1 MTKPSSLPSQCLT
14 LLIATSAL
22 LWLTACSHH
31 VTPLTTESD
40 KPVANQTKTSIAV
53 DPILAEL
60 SAQDIA
66 IAKKLAWQRYHRGWH
81 TVGARSVLVRDRITT
96 ILKQMQAPLSL
107 QLLPV
112 TESTY
117 NPYALSSAGATGL
130 WQLMPRTARLLGIKS
145 DQAIDGRRSVEIST
159 RTAVQ
164 YLLQLHQQFN
174 NWPLAFAAYNFGP
187 YALEQRL
194 KRRPWKPDDGLASM
208 PVPSS
213 TRLYIQHI
221 IGLIALHNSKK
232 LLFPKPV
239 KTVAMELNRPVDLK
253 RLAVRTGRSETH
265 LFQYNP
271 GLRHS
276 QYEKLLP
283 ISIHVPV
290 VDYDQL
296 IHHKAGA
303 APEFIQYKIKQ
314 GDTLWQIARTT
325 HCQVALLKR
334 LNPRYARTLSIG
346 RMLKIPAGR
355 YGLTTSSANPL
366 VPDRKH
372 VRYTVRSG
380 DSLWNIARRFGTTT
394 KAIER
399 YNGLNR
405 NATIRAGD
413 TLLIRSASRSS

>member
-1 MTKPSSLPSQCLT
+1 MTYTPRLPAHRMKSLIT
-14 LLIATSAL
+14 ASAL
-22 LWLTACSHH
+22 LWLTACSHNM
-31 VTPLTTESD
+31 TTFTTSST
-40 KPVANQTKTSIAV
+40 KPVDKQTSTTV
-53 DPILAEL
+53 DPILAGL
-60 SAQDIA
+60 SPQEIA
-66 IAKKLAWQRYHRGWH
+66 SAEKLAWQQYHRGWS

-130 WQLMPRTARLLGIKS
+130 WQLMPRTARVLGIKS
-145 DQAIDGRRSVEIST
+145 NPAIDGRRSVETST
-159 RTAVQ
+159 RTAVH
-164 YLLQLHQQFN
+164 YLLQLHQRFN

-187 YALEQRL
+187 YALEKRL
-194 KRRPWKPDDGLASM
+194 KDRPWKPEDGLASM
-208 PVPSS
+208 PVPGS

-221 IGLIALHNSKK
+221 IGLIALNDSRK
-232 LLFPKPV
+232 LLFPEPV
-239 KTVAMELNRPVDLK
+239 KTLAVELHAPVDLK
-253 RLAVRTGRSETH
+253 RLATLSGRSEAY

-271 GLRHS
+271 GLRQN

-283 ISIHVPV
+283 ISIHVPA
-290 VDYDQL
+290 VDYEQL
-296 IHHKAGA
+296 MLHKEHA
-303 APEFIQYKIKQ
+303 APEFILYKIKQ

-325 HCQVALLKR
+325 HCPVALLKR

-346 RMLKIPAGR
+346 RMLKIPAGKHD
-355 YGLTTSSANPL
+355 LDTVSKNPL

-405 NATIRAGD
+405 NATIREGD
-413 TLLIRSASRSS
+413 TLLIHSASRSS